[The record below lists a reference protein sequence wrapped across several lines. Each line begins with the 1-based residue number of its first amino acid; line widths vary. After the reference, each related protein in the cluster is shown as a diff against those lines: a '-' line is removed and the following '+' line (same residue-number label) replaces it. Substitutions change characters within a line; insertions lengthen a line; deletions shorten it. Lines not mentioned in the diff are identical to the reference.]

1 MVKFTDGDKGP
12 NPENVEVFI
21 NQCQA
26 QCYVDA
32 YGDFDRT
39 SGFEPKFDQQT
50 NATCESVW
58 KTQQALDYDFFSTQ
72 AFAYEG
78 LLPPV
83 DALPQWLQDEIKT
96 AQNVSESIDP
106 TEMAMIWEECSTCTA
121 QNPSAGISGKA
132 PEPSIPPA
140 ATAPAV
146 AEEPVPVAVTIP
158 PVVITPVQ
166 PAIAPITTP
175 ITVPEIAPVQDVAV
189 SQTTSNA
196 KTIGWMLGVAITFLA
211 ISQ

>member
-1 MVKFTDGDKGP
+1 MLKFTDGDRGP

-39 SGFEPKFDQQT
+39 KGFEPKFDQQT
-50 NATCESVW
+50 NTTCESLW

-83 DALPQWLQDEIKT
+83 GALPQWLQDEIKT
-96 AQNVSESIDP
+96 VQNNSESIDP
-106 TEMAMIWEECSTCTA
+106 TEMAMIWEECSTCAA
-121 QNPSAGISGKA
+121 QNPSAGLSGNASESLIPSGA
-132 PEPSIPPA
+132 PTPTVA
-140 ATAPAV
+140 A
-146 AEEPVPVAVTIP
+146 EPVTAA
-158 PVVITPVQ
+158 ITPVQ
-166 PAIAPITTP
+166 PAMAPIIAPAV
-175 ITVPEIAPVQDVAV
+175 VPQSAPTQDVV
-189 SQTTSNA
+189 VPQTSSGA
-196 KTIGWMLGVAITFLA
+196 KTFGWMLGVAITFLA
-211 ISQ
+211 IS